1 MRTDFIHQYVPGTS
15 GETLFLLHGTGGNE
29 QSLLPLGRA
38 LAPSASLLA
47 VRGRVLEGSMPR
59 FFRRLAEGVF
69 DQADLARRTTELA
82 EFLREAAERYAF
94 PLQGVTAVGFSN
106 GANIAASLM
115 LREPGLLRRALLLR
129 AMVPFEPETVPDL
142 SGTAV
147 RIGSG
152 RYDPIV
158 PVANAE
164 RLAAILRAGGAAVEL
179 DWRAAGHELAPG
191 EVEDAARWLGGALPV
206 AKQ

>member
-1 MRTDFIHQYVPGTS
+1 MTTDFIHHYLPGTS

-38 LAPSASLLA
+38 LAPTASLLA

-82 EFLREAAERYAF
+82 EFLREAAERYGF

-179 DWRAAGHELAPG
+179 DWREAGHELAPG
-191 EVEDAARWLGGALPV
+191 EVEDAARWLGGAFPV

>member
-1 MRTDFIHQYVPGTS
+1 
-15 GETLFLLHGTGGNE
+15 
-29 QSLLPLGRA
+29 
-38 LAPSASLLA
+38 
-47 VRGRVLEGSMPR
+47 MPR

-82 EFLREAAERYAF
+82 GFLREAAEHYGF

-106 GANIAASLM
+106 GANIAASLI

-152 RYDPIV
+152 RHDPIV

-164 RLAAILRAGGAAVEL
+164 RLAAMLRAGGAAVEL
-179 DWRAAGHELAPG
+179 DWREAGHELALQ
-191 EVEDAARWLGGALPV
+191 EVEDAARWMREGHPV
-206 AKQ
+206 AKR

>member
-1 MRTDFIHQYVPGTS
+1 MTDFMHQYLPGTS

-38 LAPSASLLA
+38 LAPAAGLLA

-82 EFLREAAERYAF
+82 EFLREAAERYRF
-94 PLQGVTAVGFSN
+94 PPERVTAVGFSN
-106 GANIAASLM
+106 GANIAASIL

-129 AMVPFEPETVPDL
+129 AMVPFEPEMIPDL

-164 RLAAILRAGGAAVEL
+164 RLATIFRAGGAAVDL
-179 DWRAAGHELAPG
+179 DWREAGPELAPG
-191 EVEDAARWLGGALPV
+191 EVEDAARWIGGALPV

>member
-1 MRTDFIHQYVPGTS
+1 MMTDFIHRYLPGSS

-29 QSLLPLGRA
+29 RSLLPLGRA

-82 EFLREAAERYAF
+82 EFLRKAAERYGF

-129 AMVPFEPETVPDL
+129 AMVPFDPEAVPDL

-152 RYDPIV
+152 RHDPIV

-164 RLAAILRAGGAAVEL
+164 RLASIFREGGAAVEL
-179 DWRAAGHELAPG
+179 DWRDAGHELAPG
-191 EVEDAARWLGGALPV
+191 EVEDAARWMGGVRSV

>member
-1 MRTDFIHQYVPGTS
+1 MRTDFIHHYLPGT
-15 GETLFLLHGTGGNE
+15 GAETLFLLHGTGGNE

-38 LAPSASLLA
+38 LAPSAGQLA

-82 EFLREAAERYAF
+82 GFLREAAEHYGF

-106 GANIAASLM
+106 GANIAASLI

-152 RYDPIV
+152 RHDPIV

-164 RLAAILRAGGAAVEL
+164 RLAAMLRAGGAAVEL
-179 DWRAAGHELAPG
+179 DWREAGHELALQ
-191 EVEDAARWLGGALPV
+191 EVEDAARWMREGHPV
-206 AKQ
+206 AKR